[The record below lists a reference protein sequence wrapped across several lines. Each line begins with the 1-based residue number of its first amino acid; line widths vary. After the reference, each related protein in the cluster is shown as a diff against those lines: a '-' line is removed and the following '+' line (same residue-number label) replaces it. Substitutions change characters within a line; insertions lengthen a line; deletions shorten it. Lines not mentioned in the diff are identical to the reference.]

1 MNRSTISGKQF
12 DRHPKK
18 ARKAADKGPVFI
30 REGCRNSFVL
40 LTIEEYRKIGGKAE
54 SILDLIPTPANPW
67 RPFRSS
73 RRRTRGTA
81 SFGRWISPD
90 TSAAWPFESEAVR
103 LI

>member
-54 SILDLIPTPANPW
+54 SILDLIPTPGAGAVEFEPPHTGDGLI
-67 RPFRSS
+67 RPVDFS
-73 RRRTRGTA
+73 
-81 SFGRWISPD
+81 
-90 TSAAWPFESEAVR
+90 
-103 LI
+103 

>member
-1 MNRSTISGKQF
+1 MNRSTISGEQF

-54 SILDLIPTPANPW
+54 SILDLIPTPGAGAVEFEPPHTGDGLI
-67 RPFRSS
+67 RPVDFS
-73 RRRTRGTA
+73 
-81 SFGRWISPD
+81 
-90 TSAAWPFESEAVR
+90 
-103 LI
+103 